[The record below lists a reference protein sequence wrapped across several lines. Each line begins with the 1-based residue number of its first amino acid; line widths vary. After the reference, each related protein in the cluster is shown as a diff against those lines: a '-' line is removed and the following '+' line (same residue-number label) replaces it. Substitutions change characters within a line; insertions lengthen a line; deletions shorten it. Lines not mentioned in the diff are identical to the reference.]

1 MLGVS
6 VGGDVPSEESPTHLL
21 IERRAKASEASRP
34 LLPGVRALPDPP
46 ERDEL
51 KVRKI
56 INKAVNPPTP
66 PDAAAGDYATS

>member
-1 MLGVS
+1 M
-6 VGGDVPSEESPTHLL
+6 
-21 IERRAKASEASRP
+21 
-34 LLPGVRALPDPP
+34 LPGVRALPDPP

-66 PDAAAGDYATS
+66 PDAAAGDYARS